1 MASRIPGL
9 TSGLKPP
16 TSQTSLS
23 KRRGVETTATQP
35 ADKRPRTAEDTQSN
49 MIWLQHL
56 QGILNGFPLTSCSYK
71 WCQ

>member
-23 KRRGVETTATQP
+23 KRRGVDTATQP